1 MLPPL
6 LRILLDEPALL
17 TAHAAAYSELIK
29 EESGML
35 QARIARRIGYLFVV
49 YGCALLALLF
59 AGVAL
64 MLYAVTG
71 GGHWLLWLVP
81 VVPLAV
87 ALVTGWVVWRQPRG
101 ASFPKTRAQ
110 IGEDMQMFGLKEA
123 D

>member
-64 MLYAVTG
+64 GDVNPTELKHELDRWGVFKEY
-71 GGHWLLWLVP
+71 
-81 VVPLAV
+81 
-87 ALVTGWVVWRQPRG
+87 
-101 ASFPKTRAQ
+101 
-110 IGEDMQMFGLKEA
+110 EDRFLDMFRRRR
-123 D
+123 